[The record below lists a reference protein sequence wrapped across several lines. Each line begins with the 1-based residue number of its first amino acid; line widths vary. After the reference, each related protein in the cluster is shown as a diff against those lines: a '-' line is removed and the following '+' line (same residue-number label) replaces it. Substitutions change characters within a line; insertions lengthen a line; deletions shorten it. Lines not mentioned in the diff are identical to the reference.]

1 MKLIESFTGFQ
12 PLQEAWIGGTYPSKF
27 YEDLPNQVEDTFSRI
42 TEQTLY
48 GLKNLQNKLMELG
61 VKVRAPRFTNNKEDY
76 LDSFG
81 NLIKPPIAPR
91 DWAMTIGEQLWIIP
105 QGYKVEPFADAIN
118 EYRDNGDRVEILER
132 GPDPRSWLGFPGIVR
147 FGKRLIVDTGFVE
160 PSESSEYYDK
170 IKQAVA
176 MLEEDYD
183 VINTDSG
190 GHLDSVFCP
199 IAKGKIF
206 SSHWGEKSM
215 YEKSTPGWEVF
226 WLDTKENDNVNGRW
240 WTSENNYYSP
250 IFNQHVNQKAQDWV
264 GDSRETVFEA
274 NMLVVD
280 ESNVI
285 CIAEHDQSFRK
296 MEQLGITPHV
306 VDFPTRH
313 FWDGGIHCITVDIR
327 RTGGCVD
334 YFNG

>member
-48 GLKNLQNKLMELG
+48 GLKNLQNKLAELG
-61 VKVRAPRFTNNKEDY
+61 VKVRTPNFTNNKEDY

-91 DWAMTIGEQLWIIP
+91 DWAITIGEQLWIIP
-105 QGYKVEPFADAIN
+105 QGYKAEPFADAIN
-118 EYRDNGDRVEILER
+118 EYMDNGDRVEILQR
-132 GPDPRSWLGFPGIVR
+132 GSDPRAWLGFPGIVR

-160 PSESSEYYDK
+160 QSGSSEYKSK
-170 IKQAVA
+170 IKQAVE
-176 MLEEDYD
+176 MLEADYD

-206 SSHWGEKSM
+206 SSHWGDKSM

-226 WLDTKENDNVNGRW
+226 WLDTKVNDNVNGRW

>member
-48 GLKNLQNKLMELG
+48 GLKNLQKKLAELG
-61 VKVRAPRFTNNKEDY
+61 VKVRTPNFTNNKEDY

-105 QGYKVEPFADAIN
+105 QGYKAEPFADAIN

-132 GPDPRSWLGFPGIVR
+132 ESDPRAWLGFPGIVR

-160 PSESSEYYDK
+160 QSGSSEYYDK
-170 IKQAVA
+170 IKQAVE
-176 MLEEDYD
+176 MLEADYD

-206 SSHWGEKSM
+206 SSHWGDKSM

-226 WLDTKENDNVNGRW
+226 WLDTKVNDNVNGRW